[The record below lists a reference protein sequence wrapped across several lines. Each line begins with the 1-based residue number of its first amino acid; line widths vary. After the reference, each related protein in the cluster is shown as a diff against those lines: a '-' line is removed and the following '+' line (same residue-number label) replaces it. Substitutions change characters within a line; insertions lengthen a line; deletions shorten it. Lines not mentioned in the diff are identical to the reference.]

1 MCGYFFFNLQFR
13 QCSSQSSLLFAS
25 FNCQGIFNEFVVLVR
40 EGYTFDTLPQD
51 QRGVLFFLPG
61 HSTPHSTFYSTS
73 HLNQHLIQF
82 HFTRH
87 STSIS
92 ISFHTSLNIQFHLY
106 FILFK
111 ADNSLCTRQKAVGT
125 HVNKR
130 CMLWTIRKSD
140 HAITYPICVTT

>member
-1 MCGYFFFNLQFR
+1 MCGYFFLTYNSTSAAAKSAYSLR
-13 QCSSQSSLLFAS
+13 VLTAKASLTSLLSLSEKAIRS
-25 FNCQGIFNEFVVLVR
+25 THYPRIR
-40 EGYTFDTLPQD
+40 EVFC
-51 QRGVLFFLPG
+51 FFLPG
-61 HSTPHSTFYSTS
+61 HSTPHSTFYSNS

-140 HAITYPICVTT
+140 HTITYPICVTT